1 MFHGSSMC
9 QLSLSL
15 TSSLLLVSAD
25 IYTGEL
31 AYPCILE
38 MSTSFDAGLAQW
50 NGNDEE
56 HFMS

>member
-1 MFHGSSMC
+1 MFHGSN
-9 QLSLSL
+9 
-15 TSSLLLVSAD
+15 